1 MPLLVNTTWTIIIAI
16 IVLYAG
22 RFLTTHLRFLKN
34 FNIPEAV
41 SGGLACSILVGAFFL
56 DIANATIIQFFLA
69 TPLFR

>member
-1 MPLLVNTTWTIIIAI
+1 VTLLVNTIWTIITAI

-34 FNIPEAV
+34 CNIPEAV